1 MWRCVMKIIFT
12 QDVKKQGKKGEIKE
26 VKDGF
31 ANYLIQQKVAVVA
44 SDVNLGRLERANA
57 NKKAMDDMN
66 RELAQKEKGKIEK
79 ITLSFPVKTGEQDR
93 VFGSISVK
101 QIISELKN
109 KGFDI
114 DKKSI
119 KIISPINSLGFHNV
133 EIELYKDVVATLKV
147 ELQKVK

>member
-1 MWRCVMKIIFT
+1 MKIIFT

-147 ELQKVK
+147 

>member
-1 MWRCVMKIIFT
+1 MKIIFT

-79 ITLSFPVKTGEQDR
+79 ITLSFPVKSGEQDR

>member
-1 MWRCVMKIIFT
+1 MKIIFT

-93 VFGSISVK
+93 VFCSISVK

>member
-1 MWRCVMKIIFT
+1 MKIIFT
-12 QDVKKQGKKGEIKE
+12 QDVKKQGKRGEIKE

>member
-1 MWRCVMKIIFT
+1 MKIIFT

-66 RELAQKEKGKIEK
+66 RELAKKEGYIGRIVFPLVVNYNVVGFMIALYPLFLIFILQGIIE
-79 ITLSFPVKTGEQDR
+79 L
-93 VFGSISVK
+93 
-101 QIISELKN
+101 
-109 KGFDI
+109 FDI
-114 DKKSI
+114 
-119 KIISPINSLGFHNV
+119 
-133 EIELYKDVVATLKV
+133 
-147 ELQKVK
+147 

>member
-1 MWRCVMKIIFT
+1 MKIIFT

-26 VKDGF
+26 VKYGF

-101 QIISELKN
+101 QIVSELKN

>member
-1 MWRCVMKIIFT
+1 MKIIFT

-79 ITLSFPVKTGEQDR
+79 ITLSFPVKTGEQDS
-93 VFGSISVK
+93 VFGRISVK

>member
-1 MWRCVMKIIFT
+1 MKIIFT

-101 QIISELKN
+101 QILSELKN
-109 KGFDI
+109 KGFNI

>member
-1 MWRCVMKIIFT
+1 MKIIFT

-66 RELAQKEKGKIEK
+66 REIAQKEKGKIEK

>member
-1 MWRCVMKIIFT
+1 MKIIFT

-119 KIISPINSLGFHNV
+119 KIISPINALGFHNV
-133 EIELYKDVVATLKV
+133 EIKLYKDVVATLKV

>member
-1 MWRCVMKIIFT
+1 MNIIFT

>member
-1 MWRCVMKIIFT
+1 MKIIFT
-12 QDVKKQGKKGEIKE
+12 QDVKKQGKTGEIKE

>member
-1 MWRCVMKIIFT
+1 MKIIFT

-66 RELAQKEKGKIEK
+66 RELA
-79 ITLSFPVKTGEQDR
+79 
-93 VFGSISVK
+93 
-101 QIISELKN
+101 
-109 KGFDI
+109 
-114 DKKSI
+114 
-119 KIISPINSLGFHNV
+119 
-133 EIELYKDVVATLKV
+133 
-147 ELQKVK
+147 